1 METYGYGRKTAT
13 LFRIPGFC
21 ARSLLILS
29 VPLSDSLSRQG
40 DFVFVEWRIADRH
53 KAGLYDRMD
62 FYLDT
67 NTKNHPA
74 IPPGSVF

>member
-1 METYGYGRKTAT
+1 MRPENGRAFQNTRV
-13 LFRIPGFC
+13 LCPVPFDSVCPFVGF
-21 ARSLLILS
+21 SL
-29 VPLSDSLSRQG
+29 RQG
-40 DFVFVEWRIADRH
+40 DFVFGEWRIADRH

>member
-1 METYGYGRKTAT
+1 METYGCGRKTAT

-40 DFVFVEWRIADRH
+40 DFVFGG
-53 KAGLYDRMD
+53 AG
-62 FYLDT
+62 FC
-67 NTKNHPA
+67 
-74 IPPGSVF
+74 PGTAEKMTSPY